1 MAVWEGRA
9 YAGLMQS
16 RPARAPR
23 RLWDDPRIVFPDGAT
38 WERLSPAEREEVLD
52 RIFAVMGEY
61 REAMSEGT
69 RHYKNKSS
77 IGANLDSHFRKTG
90 RDVLIACE
98 LAVFY
103 PSEPMIV
110 PDIVAVLDCDPD
122 MDVNSWIVA
131 DQKRGI
137 DLVMEVRNLGRKHK
151 DLVENVHDYA
161 RLGIPEYFSF
171 DCLRGPL
178 RGWRLS
184 HPGAK
189 VYQPIIPQRGY
200 LSSQILGL
208 DLAVVGGRLRF
219 FANDSMVPDTAEV
232 LARIQTIAD
241 EVTKERDEVTKE
253 RDEAAQ
259 MLSRLKAIV
268 ARNIIETCR
277 MRGLPVDDKHHAR
290 IVSESDMDTLER
302 WAMRVF
308 TASSSNEIFE

>member
-1 MAVWEGRA
+1 MMMW
-9 YAGLMQS
+9 MQS
-16 RPARAPR
+16 RPVRAPR
-23 RLWDDPRIVFPDGAT
+23 RLWDDPRIVFPDTET
-38 WERLSPAEREEVLD
+38 WERLSPAERDKLIE
-52 RIFAVMGEY
+52 RIFDVEGEY
-61 REAMSEGT
+61 AEAMSEGM
-69 RHYKNKSS
+69 RHYRNKSS
-77 IGANLDSHFRKTG
+77 IGANLDSHFRKAG
-90 RDVLIACE
+90 RKVLIACE

-110 PDIVAVLDCDPD
+110 PDILAVLDCDPD
-122 MDVNSWIVA
+122 LDVNSWIVA
-131 DQKRGI
+131 EQKRGI
-137 DLVMEVRNLGRKHK
+137 DLVIEVRNLGNKHK

-184 HPGAK
+184 QPGGK

-200 LSSQILGL
+200 LSSQVLGL

-253 RDEAAQ
+253 RDEA
-259 MLSRLKAIV
+259 LSRLKAV
-268 ARNIIETCR
+268 LARNIVEMCR
-277 MRGLPVDDKHHAR
+277 VRGLVLDDKDQAR
-290 IVSESDMDTLER
+290 IVSESDMDALER
-302 WAMRVF
+302 WAERAF
-308 TASSSNEIFE
+308 SASSSADLFAVS